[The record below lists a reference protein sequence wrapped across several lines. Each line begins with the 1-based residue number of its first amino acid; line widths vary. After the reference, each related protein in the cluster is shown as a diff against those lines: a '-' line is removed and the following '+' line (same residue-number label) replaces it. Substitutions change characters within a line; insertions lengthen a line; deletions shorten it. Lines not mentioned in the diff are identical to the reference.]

1 MSLSGAK
8 KAMTNTL
15 YLPELRE
22 MLAERNAAELKEFCA
37 ALHPARTAE
46 FMEGLSAAEAWEV
59 LRHADPV
66 TRAEVFSYFAPE
78 KQVETIQTIDRSDAM
93 HLIDE
98 LPPDERVDILERVD
112 SAIVDELLTL
122 LPADVRRDIL
132 RLRSYAEGTAGAM
145 MTTRFARLSA
155 HLTVDEALQELRRQ
169 AEELETVYYLYVVD
183 EGDHLRGLV
192 SLRQLVLAQ
201 PQTLISQIME
211 RAVVSVQVTED
222 QEEVAQ
228 RLSKFDFL
236 AIPVIDHEHHL
247 VGIITYDDVIDV
259 VREEATEDAQL
270 AAAVS
275 PLGTGYLETALFTL
289 TWKRGIWLAVL
300 FFGAMGT
307 ILALRRYEI
316 TMQEITW
323 LVFFLPL
330 IISSGGNSGSQSATL
345 IITALTAGDITLAD
359 WWQVVRREL
368 LMGLFL
374 GGFLGAIGAV
384 IAAVAAP
391 TPMAALV
398 IPLTLVLVVTC
409 GTMTGSTLPLLF
421 RRIGLDPAMMSNP
434 FVSVICDVLGTLIY
448 MEVALLVLR
457 K

>member
-1 MSLSGAK
+1 
-8 KAMTNTL
+8 MTNTL

-22 MLAERNAAELKEFCA
+22 MLAEHNTAELKEFCI

-46 FMEGLSAAEAWEV
+46 FMEGLTAAESWEV
-59 LRHADPV
+59 LRHTDAR
-66 TRAEVFSYFAPE
+66 TRAQIFSYLAPE
-78 KQVETIQTIDRSDAM
+78 KQIEMIQTVDRAEM
-93 HLIDE
+93 VHLIDD
-98 LPPDERVDILERVD
+98 LPPDERVDILDRVD
-112 SAIVDELLTL
+112 PKIVDDLLTL

-132 RLRSYAEGTAGAM
+132 RLRSYKEGTAGAM
-145 MTTRFARLSA
+145 MTTRFARLPEN
-155 HLTVDEALQELRRQ
+155 LTVAQAMQELRHQ

-192 SLRQLVLAQ
+192 SLRQLVLAL
-201 PQTLISQIME
+201 PDTRINDIME

-228 RLSKFDFL
+228 RLAKFDFL

-247 VGIITYDDVIDV
+247 VGIITHDDVIDV

-270 AAAVS
+270 IGAVS
-275 PLGTGYLETALFTL
+275 PLRTGYLETRLLTL
-289 TWKRGIWLAVL
+289 TWKRGIWLGML

-307 ILALRRYEI
+307 IFALQRYEPI
-316 TMQEITW
+316 MDEITW

-359 WWQVVRREL
+359 WWRVVRREL
-368 LMGLFL
+368 LMGLLL
-374 GGFLGAIGAV
+374 GTMLGTIGAA
-384 IAAVAAP
+384 IASVTADEP
-391 TPMAALV
+391 LAAL
-398 IPLTLVLVVTC
+398 ILPITLVLVVTC

-457 K
+457 RGTG